1 MDLSE
6 KVRAEIDSLI
16 DKIKLDQSDDGSW
29 RYCFESG
36 PMTDAY
42 MIIILRTIECHDEEL
57 IKKLVNRLLIKQDV
71 SGSWKLFD
79 DDSGNLSVTVE
90 AYTALLFSGYIEITD
105 EKMKKAEAF
114 IRQNGGLES
123 VHVSTKFMLAL
134 HELYPWP
141 SFFPVPLLL
150 MNLPKFFP
158 LSFFKFSSYVR
169 FHFAPLLILGHKR
182 FTIKNKWTP
191 TIQHLFTNNKFKA
204 TNKKRKFSNF
214 KMPFIN
220 SLSKVAIKKAEQY
233 ILQNIERDGTLSSY
247 ASATFIGIYA
257 LLSLGYQAT
266 SPVIQNAVLGIK
278 SFLFE
283 LEDSLHIQNSPS
295 TIWDTALTSYALQE
309 AGVPIN
315 DKAIESAS
323 NYLVSL
329 QHTLVEKDHKICLGG
344 WGFSDS
350 NTQNPDVDDTQAVLR
365 ATTDFSLIDDD
376 YRKSW
381 NAGVKWL
388 FDMQNKDGGWASFEK
403 NSSKYLKLIFPIQN
417 FVDTAVDPST
427 ADLTGRTIEFLGSKL
442 KLNMVHPRIEDG
454 VNWLIHHQHEDGSWY
469 GRWGISYI
477 YGTWAAITGMKSVG
491 IPSSHPSIQKANNWL
506 LNIKNKDGGW
516 GESCKSD
523 IERKYIPLSYS
534 TIVHTS
540 WVVDTLI
547 SINDY
552 PTSEIDDGIANILNW
567 LKVHDKRLTYPTG
580 GGLPGHFYINYH
592 SYRYIWPLLTLSH
605 YLKKYET
612 SD

>member
-1 MDLSE
+1 MVLSE
-6 KVRAEIDSLI
+6 KIRAEIDGLI
-16 DKIKLDQSDDGSW
+16 DKIKLDQCDDGSW

-42 MIIILRTIECHDEEL
+42 MIIILRTIEYNDEDL
-57 IKKLVNRLLIKQDV
+57 IMKLVNRLLIKQDS
-71 SGSWKLFD
+71 SGAWKLFD

-90 AYTALLFSGYIEITD
+90 AYTALLFSGYIEISN
-105 EKMKKAEAF
+105 EKMGKAEEF

-141 SFFPVPLLL
+141 SFFPFPLLL
-150 MNLPKFFP
+150 MNLPKSFP

-169 FHFAPLLILGHKR
+169 FHFAPLLILGHKK
-182 FTIKNKWTP
+182 FTTKNKWTP
-191 TIQHLFTNNKFKA
+191 TIQHLFTNNKFKKIS
-204 TNKKRKFSNF
+204 KKRRFPAF
-214 KMPFIN
+214 KTPFIKTF
-220 SLSKVAIKKAEQY
+220 SKIGIKKAEQY
-233 ILQNIERDGTLSSY
+233 IIQNIEKDGTLSSY
-247 ASATFIGIYA
+247 ASATFIAIYA
-257 LLSLGYQAT
+257 LLSLGYEVT
-266 SPVIQNAVLGIK
+266 SPIIQNAVLGIK

-283 LEDSLHIQNSPS
+283 LDNSHHIQNSPS

-309 AGVPIN
+309 ADVTLN
-315 DKAIESAS
+315 DEAIRSSS
-323 NYLVSL
+323 NYLLSL
-329 QHTLVEKDHKICLGG
+329 QLKIVENEHTIGLGG

-365 ATTDFSLIDDD
+365 ATTNLSLIDDD
-376 YRKSW
+376 YRNSW

-388 FDMQNKDGGWASFEK
+388 FEMQNKDGGWASFEK
-403 NSSKYLKLIFPIQN
+403 NSSKYLKLFFPIQN
-417 FVDTAVDPST
+417 FVDTAIDPST

-442 KLNMVHPRIEDG
+442 KLNMNHPRIEDG
-454 VNWLIHHQHEDGSWY
+454 VNWLINNQNEDGSWY

-477 YGTWAAITGMKSVG
+477 YGTWAAITGMKAVG
-491 IPSSHPSIQKANNWL
+491 IPSNHPSIQKANNWL
-506 LNIKNKDGGW
+506 LTIKKDDGGW

-523 IERKYIPLSYS
+523 IERMYIPLSFS
-534 TIVHTS
+534 TVVHTS

-552 PTSEIDDGIANILNW
+552 PTKEIEDGIANILNW
-567 LKVHDKRLTYPTG
+567 LKIHDKRLTYPTG

-592 SYRYIWPLLTLSH
+592 SYQSIWPLLTLSH
-605 YLKKYET
+605 YLKKYKT